1 VTALLIF
8 MLDWGRYADATV
20 VIAMLLFFTLSAVNH
35 AATAIR
41 ERNRMPAN
49 LMRPIMALVLVGLLF
64 LPLVNALRQ

>member
-1 VTALLIF
+1 MTALLIF